1 MRQCRDAAAAAAA
14 AAAAVVDAADAMRHC
29 FACGSALASFS
40 NEPVI
45 NDERSKLAKFRPR
58 GLLSG

>member
-14 AAAAVVDAADAMRHC
+14 AAVDAADAMRHC

-45 NDERSKLAKFRPR
+45 NDERSKLAKYRPR

>member
-14 AAAAVVDAADAMRHC
+14 AAVDDADAMRHC

-45 NDERSKLAKFRPR
+45 NDERSKLAKYRPR